1 MFFFVGCRYSDVIS
15 DLRDLYASTFK
26 EILKKIADDI
36 GTFIITNQIS
46 NDYVFGPKK
55 YENNT
60 IFINFGDAS
69 MYTLQ
74 QQFEG
79 NRYRSNHLLGYM
91 QLRNLLRGIQQ
102 SYVRKQWQKWK
113 SIYHEKQITEFNL
126 DATFGICARLY
137 QYRKD
142 KWHRLKL
149 SFAHIED
156 GIGFVPAAILLANA
170 SESHE
175 KTLDFI
181 SDVFVENLRQ
191 CRTKQTDG
199 TFRIR
204 IGTDA
209 CKRDVNVPDKILPYI
224 YKKLNLLD
232 ESLPSKVYKNDN
244 GLIFDFDNDF
254 QVIVKLFLFV
264 FVFNSHNASFIVI
277 KNIIITDL

>member
-1 MFFFVGCRYSDVIS
+1 MSDV
-15 DLRDLYASTFK
+15 RDLYASTFK
-26 EILKKIADDI
+26 EILKSIADKI
-36 GTFIITNQIS
+36 GTFTKLDNNNNHYI
-46 NDYVFGPKK
+46 FGPKK
-55 YENNT
+55 YQNNT
-60 IFINFGDAS
+60 VFIKFGDAS
-69 MYTLQ
+69 MFTLQ

-79 NRYRSNHLLGYM
+79 ERYRKNHLLGYM
-91 QLRNLLRGIQQ
+91 QLRFLLRGIQQ
-102 SYVRKQWQKWK
+102 SYIRKQWTKWK
-113 SIYHEKQITEFNL
+113 SIYHEKQMNEFNL

-137 QYRKD
+137 QYHHD

-175 KTLDFI
+175 KTLNFI
-181 SDVFVENLRQ
+181 SDVFVENLRR
-191 CRTKQTDG
+191 CKTKQIDG

-209 CKRDVNVPDKILPYI
+209 CKRDINIPDKILPYI

-254 QVIVKLFLFV
+254 QVIVKFISLCLFAFLFLFP
-264 FVFNSHNASFIVI
+264 
-277 KNIIITDL
+277 